1 MYIDSSLAL
10 TNDNIMSD
18 EAEAG
23 ASSVPA
29 PLVVEYDPITGVP
42 AEYNEYLP
50 PDSQEFKKWKASQEG
65 PEGLEKLKIT
75 DSKGVEIEKK
85 LPGGKVKK
93 KQKPAILIE
102 TNVRNKKKCVT
113 TVTGLDLFTVKLNE
127 ASKVF
132 GKKFASGA
140 SVTKASDGKEQ
151 IDIQGDFLSQ
161 VAELIIKNYGKS
173 NNITKGDVYFIN
185 EVGCWL
191 AGLRRAWQALM
202 GCSCAA
208 AYMCCVLNELPTKQL
223 PEQACEGF
231 PDVPPAGL
239 VVAHMLAAA
248 RAASVHSAGHSTLP
262 LEGGTASLTQ

>member
-1 MYIDSSLAL
+1 
-10 TNDNIMSD
+10 MSD

-185 EVGCWL
+185 EVGCW
-191 AGLRRAWQALM
+191 
-202 GCSCAA
+202 AA
-208 AYMCCVLNELPTKQL
+208 ACMAGTHVQLMLCGCYNMHVKRTADHLPSSSRHMEALLMAQ
-223 PEQACEGF
+223 Q
-231 PDVPPAGL
+231 PAWCL
-239 VVAHMLAAA
+239 
-248 RAASVHSAGHSTLP
+248 
-262 LEGGTASLTQ
+262 LTC